1 MCRTKSPSL
10 LQEWVVD
17 VAVVLL
23 ALIANHEKM
32 IQLAEDIG
40 KLADEAINGGVRDLE
55 ARMLEEEK
63 MLNEEMGLE
72 YTEEEM
78 KAIVAARLNNNHFSL
93 KINEKVQKMKRLI

>member
-1 MCRTKSPSL
+1 MA
-10 LQEWVVD
+10 E